1 VERRVDE
8 MTNSAS
14 ESNGKVSIAKRNE
27 LAVNYLPI
35 VRRIALGLAGKA
47 PASVTMEDLVGAGL
61 IGLMDAASRYD
72 PEMSEQFGAF
82 VATRVRGAMID
93 ELRAHDPLSR
103 DLRVKS
109 NNLAKTIHLLRH
121 TLKRQPNEEEI
132 AAALNVALNSYQT
145 MLLQLQQAT
154 FLSPT
159 DVEHAIGSARGYP
172 DRMPGDPQDEYL
184 FAELQER
191 LAHAIAKLTA
201 KEQRVL
207 SMYYRD
213 EMSLKEIGDVFGITD
228 SRVCQIRTQAVH
240 RLKALLE
247 EEDHG

>member
-1 VERRVDE
+1 
-8 MTNSAS
+8 MSSAT
-14 ESNGKVSIAKRNE
+14 EQKEKITIAQRNE
-27 LAVNYLPI
+27 LAKSYLPI
-35 VRRIALGLAGKA
+35 VRRIALGLASKA
-47 PASVTMEDLVGAGL
+47 PASVTTEDLVGAGL

-72 PEMSEQFGAF
+72 PEMREQFGAF

-109 NNLAKTIHLLRH
+109 NRLSKAIHQLVHSLQ
-121 TLKRQPNEEEI
+121 RQPNEEEI
-132 AAALNVALNSYQT
+132 AASLGVPLAGYQA

-159 DVEHAIGSARGYP
+159 DVEHAIATARGFP
-172 DRMPGDPQDEYL
+172 DRTPGDPQDEYM

-191 LAHAIAKLTA
+191 LARAIARLTP

-213 EMSLKEIGDVFGITD
+213 EMSLKEIGDAFGITD

-247 EEDHG
+247 EEENG

>member
-1 VERRVDE
+1 
-8 MTNSAS
+8 MNSAT
-14 ESNGKVSIAKRNE
+14 EPKEKISIAQRNE
-27 LAVNYLPI
+27 LAKSYLPI
-35 VRRIALGLAGKA
+35 VRRIALGLSSRA
-47 PASVTMEDLVGAGL
+47 PASVTTEDLVGAGL
-61 IGLMDAASRYD
+61 IGLMDAASRFD

-109 NNLAKTIHLLRH
+109 NRLSRAIHQLVHSLQ
-121 TLKRQPNEEEI
+121 RQPNEDEI
-132 AAALNVALNSYQT
+132 AASLGVPLASYQA

-159 DVEHAIGSARGYP
+159 DVEHAIATARGFP
-172 DRMPGDPQDEYL
+172 DRTPGDPQDELL
-184 FAELQER
+184 FAELQAR
-191 LAHAIAKLTA
+191 LARAISRLTP

-213 EMSLKEIGDVFGITD
+213 EMSLKEIGDTFGITD

-240 RLKALLE
+240 RLKALPE
-247 EEDHG
+247 EEENV

>member
-1 VERRVDE
+1 
-8 MTNSAS
+8 MTDAS
-14 ESNGKVSIAKRNE
+14 DQKEKISIAKRNE
-27 LAVNYLPI
+27 LAKSYLPI
-35 VRRIALGLAGKA
+35 VRRIALGLSGKA
-47 PASVTMEDLVGAGL
+47 PASVTTEDLVGAGL

-109 NNLAKTIHLLRH
+109 NRLAKSIHELVHTIG
-121 TLKRQPNEEEI
+121 RQPNEDEI
-132 AAALNVALNSYQT
+132 SRSLGLPLETYQT
-145 MLLQLQQAT
+145 MLMQLQQAT

-159 DVEHAIGSARGYP
+159 DVEHAIATARGFP
-172 DRMPGDPQDEYL
+172 DRVPDNPQDNYL

-191 LAHAIAKLTA
+191 LARAVSKLSP

-247 EEDHG
+247 EEENG